1 MKHKICPMSITLIRI
16 GCTAVSKQL
25 IVNHLLF
32 VKYCVILTS
41 FWKSESLSQS
51 LAPMSPVDEIMRH
64 FQLTWLIN
72 RPPSRG
78 GDKRWSEG
86 GRRYRGKRKT
96 WHTRLFS
103 FLSPSPSACLPSSPE
118 RSLIP
123 RWRFDHP
130 EVTFKQPFIDIQE
143 VSFRLFLN
151 GNMIL
156 TFFSLSFSI
165 AAAISDKWKIAN

>member
-1 MKHKICPMSITLIRI
+1 MKHKICPMSMALIRI

-78 GDKRWSEG
+78 GTKDGQREDEG
-86 GRRYRGKRKT
+86 IEGKGRPDTQDYFHSSPPPLPLVYHPPPREAWYPGDVSIIRR
-96 WHTRLFS
+96 
-103 FLSPSPSACLPSSPE
+103 SPSNNPLS
-118 RSLIP
+118 
-123 RWRFDHP
+123 
-130 EVTFKQPFIDIQE
+130 TFKKFHF
-143 VSFRLFLN
+143 VCF
-151 GNMIL
+151 
-156 TFFSLSFSI
+156 
-165 AAAISDKWKIAN
+165 